1 MLSVGIWI
9 TASTPMHMKS
19 LFLITGPEMLE
30 QEVFSHQVQN
40 LNFSDKK
47 AITQKQ
53 LVISPSD
60 LFKILESARQRKL
73 GFV

>member
-1 MLSVGIWI
+1 
-9 TASTPMHMKS
+9 MHMKS
-19 LFLITGPEMLE
+19 LFLITDPVMLE
-30 QEVFSHQVQN
+30 QEFFSHQAQN

-47 AITQKQ
+47 AITQKR

-60 LFKILESARQRKL
+60 LLKILEPAHQRKL